1 MVQTKIK
8 IEGMACEHCEAT
20 VARAISAVDGVSD
33 VKVVLADKQATVTY
47 DPERTK
53 IDAIK
58 AAVKN
63 AGYIA

>member
-1 MVQTKIK
+1 VQAKIN
-8 IEGMACEHCEAT
+8 IEGMSCEHCEAT

-33 VKVVLADKQATVTY
+33 VKVVLADNQATVIY
-47 DPERTK
+47 NPERTD

-58 AAVKN
+58 AAVRN

>member
-1 MVQTKIK
+1 MQATIN

-20 VARAISAVDGVSD
+20 VARAISSINGVSD
-33 VKVVLADKQATVTY
+33 VKVVLADKQANVTY
-47 DPERTK
+47 DPERTN

-58 AAVKN
+58 AAVKE

>member
-1 MVQTKIK
+1 VQATIK

-20 VARAISAVDGVSD
+20 VARAISAIDGVSD
-33 VKVVLADKQATVTY
+33 VKVTLADEQAIVTY
-47 DPERTK
+47 DPERTN

-58 AAVKN
+58 AAVKE

>member
-1 MVQTKIK
+1 MQATIN

-20 VARAISAVDGVSD
+20 VARAISAIDGVSD

-47 DPERTK
+47 DPERTS
-53 IDAIK
+53 IDVIK
-58 AAVKN
+58 AAVKK